1 MVPAAERS
9 KLRRTTPISDPVVGV
24 RRPLAPR
31 AMPATST
38 RAKAVCCLSG
48 LCGASAAL
56 LSPQAVNAPSGA
68 RGGRVALCAVEEEV
82 EAVPTFDIKTLAGA
96 TAPLGFWDPLG
107 LSDVSEGR
115 ALFYRE
121 VEIKHGRVAMLAT
134 VGFALAEQWH
144 PLFGGNVD
152 VPSYIAFQQTP
163 LQTAWK
169 SVLLLISLV
178 ELGSIATFDKP
189 LNFSGW
195 WAMLTDNKGPRV
207 ETAPFS
213 IRGDREPGDLDFDPL
228 GLTPTDPTEL
238 KDMQSKELNHGR
250 LAMIAIAGMVGQE
263 LATGQK
269 LF

>member
-1 MVPAAERS
+1 MVPAAESS

-82 EAVPTFDIKTLAGA
+82 EAAPQFDIKSLAGA

-152 VPSYIAFQQTP
+152 VPSYIAWQETP
-163 LQTAWK
+163 LQDWMPLVGLVIMIHELT
-169 SVLLLISLV
+169 SVF
-178 ELGSIATFDKP
+178 TFNSP
-189 LNFSGW
+189 FG
-195 WAMLTDNKGPRV
+195 G
-207 ETAPFS
+207 EIFS
-213 IRGDREPGDLDFDPL
+213 IRSDYASGDLGWDPL
-228 GLTPTDPTEL
+228 GLKPTDAAAL
-238 KDMQSKELNHGR
+238 KEMQTKEINNGR
-250 LAMIAIAGMVGQE
+250 LAMIAVAGMIGQE
-263 LATGQK
+263 LAQGSK

>member
-1 MVPAAERS
+1 MPAA
-9 KLRRTTPISDPVVGV
+9 
-24 RRPLAPR
+24 PL
-31 AMPATST
+31 

-48 LCGASAAL
+48 LCGASGL
-56 LSPQAVNAPSGA
+56 VVPQAVTAPSGVSVGGVALCAVEKGA
-68 RGGRVALCAVEEEV
+68 RVGRVALCAVEEEV
-82 EAVPTFDIKTLAGA
+82 EAVPTFDIKALAGA

>member
-1 MVPAAERS
+1 MKASQV
-9 KLRRTTPISDPVVGV
+9 LT
-24 RRPLAPR
+24 L
-31 AMPATST
+31 TS
-38 RAKAVCCLSG
+38 
-48 LCGASAAL
+48 GASASL
-56 LSPQAVNAPSGA
+56 EKPQ
-68 RGGRVALCAVEEEV
+68 
-82 EAVPTFDIKTLAGA
+82 
-96 TAPLGFWDPLG
+96 
-107 LSDVSEGR
+107 
-115 ALFYRE
+115 
-121 VEIKHGRVAMLAT
+121 
-134 VGFALAEQWH
+134 
-144 PLFGGNVD
+144 
-152 VPSYIAFQQTP
+152 P